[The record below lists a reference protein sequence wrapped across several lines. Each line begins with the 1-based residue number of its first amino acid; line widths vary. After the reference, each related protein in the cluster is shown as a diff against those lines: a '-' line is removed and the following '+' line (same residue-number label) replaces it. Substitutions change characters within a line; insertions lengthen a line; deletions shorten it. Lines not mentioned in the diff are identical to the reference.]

1 MTDPIRWCDDTSNAD
16 EHERNVLRSD
26 LDAQPPANLNALVWG
41 KLAAELSL
49 GSALVG
55 VATAEALT
63 HTAASTAQGAG
74 VAATQATKVV
84 AAAGSPLAFV
94 QGVAVGVL
102 ACGAVW
108 AGVTLPA
115 ARPAMNAAAAP
126 SVAAAAAVAA
136 PARASAEA
144 TQDVRPPPE
153 LATAKPAPPATSHAL
168 PERQL
173 ETRSGNPA
181 PSVAAFGEVPDA
193 PRVSLQDRQ
202 SQLKEEAALLR
213 QARAE
218 LRAGALQRALGLLD
232 ESQRRFAA
240 PELSQ
245 EREALLI
252 ELLARS
258 GQTAAA
264 AARARTFLASF
275 PESPHADRLRAFA
288 TP

>member
-41 KLAAELSL
+41 KLAAELGL

-63 HTAASTAQGAG
+63 HTAASKAQGAG
-74 VAATQATKVV
+74 VAATQAAKVV
-84 AAAGSPLAFV
+84 AAAGSPLAFA
-94 QGVAVGVL
+94 QGVVVGVL

-115 ARPAMNAAAAP
+115 ARQSMNAAAAP
-126 SVAAAAAVAA
+126 SVVAVAAVAA
-136 PARASAEA
+136 PARASADA
-144 TQDVRPPPE
+144 ALDVEPPPE
-153 LATAKPAPPATSHAL
+153 LATAKPAPLTTSHAL
-168 PERQL
+168 HERRQ
-173 ETRSGNPA
+173 ETGNGNPA
-181 PSVAAFGEVPDA
+181 PSVAAFGEVSDPS
-193 PRVSLQDRQ
+193 RGSFQDHQ

-213 QARAE
+213 QARAQ
-218 LRAGALQRALGLLD
+218 LRAGALQSALALLD
-232 ESQRRFAA
+232 ESKRRFAA

-252 ELLARS
+252 ELLARG

-264 AARARTFLASF
+264 AARARAFLASF
-275 PESPHADRLRAFA
+275 PESPHADRLRSFA
-288 TP
+288 NP